1 VLNKNELISRRLEG
15 DIMKLKLLF
24 LSLALLIVPSYVY
37 ANELLPVNQ
46 EEKPCDCK
54 EGKHHQMKHKDWQAM
69 MAQREQKLLSW
80 VDQYTPEKKA
90 EWSKVLEERK
100 ILRNQWMSPEYA
112 AQREQWKKE
121 KMAKMDELKKQFDEG
136 KLTKEEFIKKAHG
149 GKEMGHWKTF
159 HQLRV
164 AIDKKD
170 DKQAVVLLNQLLG
183 QTKQHNQMLKEKLK
197 K

>member
-1 VLNKNELISRRLEG
+1 MSLFLRRLEG
-15 DIMKLKLLF
+15 DIMKIKLLF
-24 LSLALLIVPSYVY
+24 LLLAFLIVPSYAT
-37 ANELLPVNQ
+37 ANESVPVNQ

-54 EGKHHQMKHKDWQAM
+54 EDNHHRMKHKDWQAM

-80 VDQYTPEKKA
+80 VNQYTPEKKA

-100 ILRNQWMSPEYA
+100 NLRSQWMSPEYA

-121 KMAKMDELKKQFDEG
+121 KMAKMEELKKQLDEG

-149 GKEMGHWKTF
+149 GKEMGHWKMF
-159 HQLRV
+159 HELKI

-170 DKQAVVLLNQLLG
+170 DKQAVILLNQLLN
-183 QTKQHNQMLKEKLK
+183 QTKQHNQLLKEKLK